1 MGLSRITFQSFCSAS
16 RITLDDPA
24 AFGLFIELLSSRDV
38 TNKSGFN
45 SHASATTT
53 IFVSQLVSWFM
64 EWFLFLLF
72 APRSFS
78 ELQASVKPH
87 CNNIHPFENKQI
99 ADKSDGCGL
108 AEHAEKDI
116 QSES

>member
-1 MGLSRITFQSFCSAS
+1 
-16 RITLDDPA
+16 
-24 AFGLFIELLSSRDV
+24 
-38 TNKSGFN
+38 
-45 SHASATTT
+45 
-53 IFVSQLVSWFM
+53 M

-87 CNNIHPFENKQI
+87 CNNTYPSRIVKQI
-99 ADKSDGCGL
+99 ADKSDSCSL

-116 QSES
+116 QSESEEGDSPDPD